1 MLLHYH
7 YHSGH
12 GFGSFFGKLFSKL
25 AAKTVAKTVA
35 RSIGKVASKAVK
47 VGARKAVKAAT
58 STTAKN
64 FAKKAAKKGIEKA
77 FEAGSEY
84 AINKIDS
91 LGNTAI
97 NSGVSPKLVHNAQ
110 TVVKRGARSGLSNLK
125 DTALNKISTGID
137 NSAEPLRKKFRF
149 DDESD
154 SDEEEKHPRRS
165 LSYLVDQA

>member
-47 VGARKAVKAAT
+47 VGARQAAT
-58 STTAKN
+58 SSTERN
-64 FAKKAAKKGIEKA
+64 FEKKAAKKGIEKA

-110 TVVKRGARSGLSNLK
+110 TAVKRGARSGLSNLK

-154 SDEEEKHPRRS
+154 SDEEEKPPRRS